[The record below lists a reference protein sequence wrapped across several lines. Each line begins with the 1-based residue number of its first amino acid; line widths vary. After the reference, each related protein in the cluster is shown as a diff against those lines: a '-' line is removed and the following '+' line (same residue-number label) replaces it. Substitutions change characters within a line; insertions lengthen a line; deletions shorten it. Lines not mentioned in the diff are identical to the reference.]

1 MAYKL
6 TSMKRGDEPQG
17 RTLKAAMAGTSST
30 AKMPAMASPDV
41 KPVKVA
47 PKRRNAILAKAT
59 PEEIAANKTKSANYN
74 YEDAQKR
81 AKAVNKR
88 REAGSTESQ
97 VKKADVSKE
106 MKVKRAQ
113 FRKSY
118 NAGTIESRS
127 DLRDSMMTTFPKGT
141 PAKEVRKAMP
151 LSSVGRARYE
161 IKKALKKGKKA
172 TVEPVVGLVK
182 KVTTG
187 QMNKGCPPK
196 GQ

>member
-17 RTLKAAMAGTSST
+17 RTLKSAMSGTSSN

-47 PKRRNAILAKAT
+47 PRSRKAILAKAT
-59 PEEIAANKTKSANYN
+59 PEEIAANKTKSKNYN
-74 YEDAQKR
+74 YEDAQKN

-97 VKKADVSKE
+97 VKKVDINKK
-106 MKVKRAQ
+106 MNVKRAQ
-113 FRKSY
+113 FRKSFK
-118 NAGTIESRS
+118 AGTIDSR
-127 DLRDSMMTTFPKGT
+127 DALRDSITSTFPEGT
-141 PAKEVRKAMP
+141 PAKLIRKEMP
-151 LSSVGRARYE
+151 LTNIGRTAYNV
-161 IKKALKKGKKA
+161 KKSFKKGKQA
-172 TVEPVVGLVK
+172 VVAPVAGLVK
-182 KVTTG
+182 KITTA